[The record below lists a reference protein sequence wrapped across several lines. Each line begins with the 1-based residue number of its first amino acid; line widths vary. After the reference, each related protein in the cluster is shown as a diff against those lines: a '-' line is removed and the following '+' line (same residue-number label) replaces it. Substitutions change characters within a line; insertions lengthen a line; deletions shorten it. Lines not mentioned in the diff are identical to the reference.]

1 MKTAKE
7 LTEALISKAKAMQ
20 TFRIVRQLD
29 NADIIFSAG
38 VVPFD
43 LKINKNGR
51 MVATVYA
58 ITLEEAENQVDSW
71 LRQLEEGDEL

>member
-7 LTEALISKAKAMQ
+7 ITENLISRAKAMQ
-20 TFRIVRQLD
+20 KFRIVRQLD
-29 NADIIFSAG
+29 DADIILSAG

-43 LKINKNGR
+43 LKINKSGR

-58 ITLEEAENQVDSW
+58 ITLEEAENQVDAW
-71 LRQLEEGDEL
+71 LRQLEGDDL

>member
-1 MKTAKE
+1 MTTAKE
-7 LTEALISKAKAMQ
+7 LTENLIARAKAMQ
-20 TFRIVRQLD
+20 TFRILRQLD
-29 NADIIFSAG
+29 DADIIFSAG

-58 ITLEEAENQVDSW
+58 LTLEEAENQVDAW
-71 LRQLEEGDEL
+71 LRHLEEGDDL

>member
-7 LTEALISKAKAMQ
+7 ITENLIARAKSMQ
-20 TFRIVRQLD
+20 EFRIVRQLD
-29 NADIIFSAG
+29 DADIIFSAG

-43 LKINKNGR
+43 IKINKTGR

-58 ITLEEAENQVDSW
+58 ITLEEANSQVGTW
-71 LRQLEEGDEL
+71 LQHLEGDNQ

>member
-7 LTEALISKAKAMQ
+7 ITENLIAKAKSMQ
-20 TFRIVRQLD
+20 QFRVIRQLD
-29 NADIIFSAG
+29 DADIIFSAG

-43 LKINKNGR
+43 IKINKTGR

-58 ITLEEAENQVDSW
+58 LTIEEADSQVDAW
-71 LRQLEEGDEL
+71 LRHLEGDD

>member
-1 MKTAKE
+1 MKTAAQLTAE
-7 LTEALISKAKAMQ
+7 LINKAKTMQ

-29 NADIIFSAG
+29 DADIIFSAG

-58 ITLEEAENQVDSW
+58 LTLEAAENQVDAW
-71 LRQLEEGDEL
+71 LRHLEEGDDL

>member
-29 NADIIFSAG
+29 DADIIFSAG

>member
-1 MKTAKE
+1 MKTARE
-7 LTEALISKAKAMQ
+7 LTQDLITKAKAMQ

-29 NADIIFSAG
+29 DADIIFSAG

-58 ITLEEAENQVDSW
+58 ITLEEAENQVDAW
-71 LRQLEEGDEL
+71 LRQLEEGDDL

>member
-7 LTEALISKAKAMQ
+7 ITENLIARAKSMQ
-20 TFRIVRQLD
+20 EFRIVRQLD
-29 NADIIFSAG
+29 DADIIFSAG

-43 LKINKNGR
+43 IKINKTGR

-58 ITLEEAENQVDSW
+58 ITLEEANSQVDAW
-71 LRQLEEGDEL
+71 LQHLEGDDL